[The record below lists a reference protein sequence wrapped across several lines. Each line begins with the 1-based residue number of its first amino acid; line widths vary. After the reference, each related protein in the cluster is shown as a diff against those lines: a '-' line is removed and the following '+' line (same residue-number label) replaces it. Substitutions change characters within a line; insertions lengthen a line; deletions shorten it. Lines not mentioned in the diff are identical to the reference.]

1 MRISLPTIS
10 RTYPSLV
17 IRILFQFP
25 FAAWILLLTVS
36 PTPLRAQS
44 DTDRTAVEFC
54 CVVWEP
60 LPITEV
66 FYQDGES
73 YLPMEFSPGER
84 SKLYPL
90 KKAGVLK
97 IYQKKT
103 SADGALRYILV
114 GRARLVPKTQ
124 RMLFVIAPL
133 PDTTGLPLGLYG
145 VDDSLDAFPPG
156 TSRFF
161 NFSTAALQVKF
172 GGKTSKLPAGEVT
185 VVQSD
190 VSKSGGFIPFLIGDL
205 NGEVVFET
213 RLFSQPTGR
222 DMVFIS
228 APAKPGGRVL
238 VKLLPQLVSPEP
250 PKPNSQPR
258 TPSP

>member
-1 MRISLPTIS
+1 MRNPLPAINTS
-10 RTYPSLV
+10 YPSLV
-17 IRILFQFP
+17 IRMLFQFP
-25 FAAWILLLTVS
+25 FAAWILPLAAS
-36 PTPLRAQS
+36 PTPLSAQS
-44 DTDRTAVEFC
+44 DTGRTEVEFC

-73 YLPMEFSPGER
+73 YLPLEFSPGER
-84 SKLYPL
+84 SKFYPL
-90 KKAGVLK
+90 KKAGALK
-97 IYQKKT
+97 LYQKKT
-103 SADGALRYILV
+103 GADDSFRYILV

-124 RMLFVIAPL
+124 RMLFVIAPI

-161 NFSTAALQVKF
+161 NFSTVALQVKF

-185 VVQSD
+185 VVQSN
-190 VSKSGGFIPFLIGDL
+190 VAKSGGFIPFLIGNL
-205 NGEVVFET
+205 KGEVVFET

-222 DMVFIS
+222 DMVFIG
-228 APAKPGGRVL
+228 APATPGGRVL
-238 VKLLPQLVSPEP
+238 VKLLPQLFSPEP
-250 PKPNSQPR
+250 PKPAGQPR
-258 TPSP
+258 KLSR